1 MNQVKKRN
9 AWERAAALRRILILC
24 AILASTFVATSYMAG
39 ILPHR
44 GASYLEMA
52 MIAVFAALFGWV
64 SIGFWEA
71 LSGLLILARGYDR
84 YAITRTAKEGSP
96 IAGETRTAILVPIA
110 NEEVGRVTAGLAATY
125 KSLERTGRLEGFDFY
140 ILSDTSDPD
149 KWVEEEIAWAELCR
163 SLGSFNRIFYRN
175 RRVNLKRKS
184 GNIADFCKRWGKNYR
199 YMAVLDADSV
209 MAGPTLV
216 RMVEIM
222 EGSPQVGILQT
233 SPSAVN
239 RETPIG
245 RAQQF
250 ANHAYG
256 PMFTAGL
263 HFMQLGDS
271 HFWGHNALIRVEP
284 FMKYCGLPKLPGKPP
299 RGGFILSHDFVEAAF
314 MRRSGFEVWLAYD
327 LPGSYEEVPPTLLEE
342 LKRDR
347 RWCQG
352 NLQHIRLLFTRGL
365 FSAHRALFLHGAMS
379 YVSALLWF
387 LFLSL
392 SSVEAIA
399 EAFRMPVYF
408 PGGRSLFP
416 EWPVWH
422 PRWAMVLLSTTAL
435 LLFLPKVMSVLVI
448 TFKRGTRY
456 FGGFRRM
463 TLSVAAE
470 VLFSMLFAPI
480 RMLFHSKF
488 VFFTLLGRQV
498 SWSAQQR
505 ADLGT
510 GWTEALRFHWPGMFL
525 AVAWGGALFLYN
537 RSFFWWNTPII
548 IPLLLSGPLSIW
560 SSRAGAGR
568 TLRKMGLFVITEEV
582 DVPAELTDLAI
593 AMKKNDELKRSSILG
608 EKPGFVRGVVD
619 PTANALHRAL
629 LRKERKVSLSIE
641 QRRSELREKA
651 LVRGPDAL
659 SGKEKREL
667 LYDPEQ
673 MEKLHREVWEISDPE
688 LAQKWGI
695 PPLKEA
701 GVSSEQ

>member
-1 MNQVKKRN
+1 MSHKEKRRS
-9 AWERAAALRRILILC
+9 WERAAALRRILILC
-24 AILASTFVATSYMAG
+24 IILTSTFVASSYMAG

-44 GASYLEMA
+44 GASYLEIA
-52 MIAVFAALFGWV
+52 IVAVFATLFGWV

-71 LSGLLILARGYDR
+71 VTGIFILARGYDR
-84 YAITRTAKEGSP
+84 YAVTRTAGRKAS
-96 IAGETRTAILVPIA
+96 GEENGARTAILVPIA
-110 NEEVGRVTAGLAATY
+110 NEDAVRVTAGIAATY
-125 KSLERTGRLEGFDFY
+125 RSLERTGRLEEFDFY

-149 KWVEEEIAWAELCR
+149 KWPAEEIAWAELCR
-163 SLGSFNRIFYRN
+163 SLGSFNRVFYRN

-184 GNIADFCKRWGKNYR
+184 GNIADFCRRWGKNYR
-199 YMAVLDADSV
+199 YMAVLDADSI
-209 MAGPTLV
+209 MSGQSLV

-222 EGSPQVGILQT
+222 EGNPKIGILQT
-233 SPSAVN
+233 SPTAVN

-271 HFWGHNALIRVEP
+271 HFWGHNAIIRTEP
-284 FMKYCGLPKLPGKPP
+284 FMKNCGLPKLPGKPP

-314 MRRSGFEVWLAYD
+314 MRRGGYEVWLAYD

-379 YVSALLWF
+379 YGSALLWF

-392 SSVEAIA
+392 SSAEAIA

-422 PRWAMVLLSTTAL
+422 PRWALALLSTTAL
-435 LLFLPKVMSVLVI
+435 LLFLPKVLSVAVI
-448 TFKRGTRY
+448 AMKKGARS

-463 TLSVAAE
+463 IFSVAAE

-488 VFFTLLGRQV
+488 VFLTLMGRQV
-498 SWSAQQR
+498 GWSAQQR

-510 GWTEALRFHWPGMFL
+510 GWLEALKFHWFGML
-525 AVAWGGALFLYN
+525 IAAVWGGALFLYN

-548 IPLLLSGPLSIW
+548 IPLLLSVPLSVF

-568 TLRKMGLFVITEEV
+568 VLRRMGLFVTAEEV
-582 DVPAELTDLAI
+582 EMPAELRDLREELQQQ
-593 AMKKNDELKRSSILG
+593 NDSLQRSTPFA
-608 EKPGFVRGVVD
+608 EKSGFIRAVVD
-619 PTANALHRAL
+619 PTSNALHRAL
-629 LRKERKVSLSIE
+629 LRKERTVCEKIAE
-641 QRRSELREKA
+641 RRCEIRSKA
-651 LVRGPDAL
+651 LSRGPGAL
-659 SGKEKREL
+659 SEGEKREI
-667 LYDPEQ
+667 LYDPGQ
-673 MEKLHREVWEISDPE
+673 MERLHREVWEISDPE
-688 LAQKWGI
+688 LAAKWGI
-695 PPLKEA
+695 PP
-701 GVSSEQ
+701 

>member
-1 MNQVKKRN
+1 MNKGKKKQP
-9 AWERAAALRRILILC
+9 WERAASLRRLLILC
-24 AILASTFVATSYMAG
+24 TILASTFVATSYMAG
-39 ILPHR
+39 ILPYR

-52 MIAVFAALFGWV
+52 MVGVFAALFGWV

-71 LSGLLILARGYDR
+71 LSGVFILARGYDR
-84 YAITRTAKEGSP
+84 YAITRRAEGTPS
-96 IAGETRTAILVPIA
+96 IGKGVRTAILVPIA
-110 NEEVGRVTAGLAATY
+110 NEDVLRVTAGLAATY

-140 ILSDTSDPD
+140 ILSDTSDAD
-149 KWVEEEIAWAELCR
+149 KWTEEEIAWAELCR
-163 SLGSFNRIFYRN
+163 SLGSFNRVFYRN

-184 GNIADFCKRWGKNYR
+184 GNIADFCRRWGKNYR
-199 YMAVLDADSV
+199 YMAVLDADSI
-209 MAGPTLV
+209 MAGATLV
-216 RMVEIM
+216 RMVEVM
-222 EGSPQVGILQT
+222 EGNPQVGILQT

-271 HFWGHNALIRVEP
+271 HFWGHNAIVRTEP
-284 FMKYCGLPKLPGKPP
+284 FMKHCGLPTLPGKPP

-314 MRRSGFEVWLAYD
+314 MRRAGYEVWLAYD

-392 SSVEAIA
+392 SSAEAIT

-422 PRWAMVLLSTTAL
+422 PRWALALLSTTAL
-435 LLFLPKVMSVLVI
+435 LLFLPKALSVFVI
-448 TFKRGTRY
+448 VLKRGTRY

-488 VFFTLLGRQV
+488 VFLTLLGRQV
-498 SWSAQQR
+498 GWGAQQR
-505 ADLGT
+505 AELGT
-510 GWTEALRFHWPGMFL
+510 GWVEAFRFHWPGMFL
-525 AVAWGGALFLYN
+525 AAVWGGALFLYN

-548 IPLLLSGPLSIW
+548 IPLLLSVPLSVW

-568 TLRKMGLFVITEEV
+568 ALRKAGLFVIAEEV
-582 DVPAELTDLAI
+582 ETPPELSDLA
-593 AMKKNDELKRSSILG
+593 AALRQNERSQRSVPFG
-608 EKPGFVRGVVD
+608 RKPGFVRAVVD
-619 PTANALHRAL
+619 PAVNALHRAL
-629 LRKERKVSLSIE
+629 LRRERSVSPEIG
-641 QRRSELREKA
+641 RRRAKIREKA
-651 LVRGPDAL
+651 LALGPEGL
-659 SGKEKREL
+659 SGREKREL
-667 LYDPEQ
+667 LYDPVQ
-673 MEKLHREVWEISDPE
+673 MGRLHHEVWEISNPE

-695 PPLKEA
+695 PP
-701 GVSSEQ
+701 